1 MSGLEGGLLY
11 LEWALVSNC
20 LDGFVCVCVYVCVC
34 V

>member
-20 LDGFVCVCVYVCVC
+20 LDGVCVCVCMCV
-34 V
+34 

>member
-20 LDGFVCVCVYVCVC
+20 LDDVCVCVCVC
-34 V
+34 D